1 MAISPQKI
9 HELAAQLLPKVT
21 EQRRHLHAHPE
32 LSFQEFH
39 TSDYIAKQLD
49 ELGIP
54 YTKGYVKTGIVAL
67 IEGKNPHNKVFAIRG
82 DMDALPI
89 TEKTGLPFSSTNPG
103 VMHAC
108 GHDVHTS
115 CVLGAAALLNSLKSE
130 FEGTIQLIFQPGEE
144 VLPGGASL
152 MIAEGALNSPVPD
165 AIIGQHVFPQM
176 DAGKV
181 GFRPGMYMASTD
193 EIHIDVIGKG
203 GHAAE
208 PDRIVNP
215 LVIASKII
223 LELYKINELGREKGI
238 PTIVSVGYIQGLG
251 ATNVVPDMVA
261 LKGTFRTLN
270 EEWRTEVLE
279 MMEKISTQIASEMG
293 GKVDMDLRKG
303 YPYLENDVDLT
314 LRAKQYAIELLGPEN
329 VLDLDLR
336 MGGEDFSY
344 YTQIM
349 PGCFFR
355 LGTSTPGNP
364 SSGLHTPTFTVDE
377 SALKVGMSVLSWIAL
392 QELNRT

>member
-1 MAISPQKI
+1 MAISLQKI

-67 IEGKNPHNKVFAIRG
+67 IEGKNPYKKVFAIRG

-270 EEWRTEVLE
+270 EKWRTEVLE

-293 GKVDMDLRKG
+293 GKVDVDLRRG

-364 SSGLHTPTFTVDE
+364 SSGLHTPTFSVDE

>member
-1 MAISPQKI
+1 
-9 HELAAQLLPKVT
+9 
-21 EQRRHLHAHPE
+21 
-32 LSFQEFH
+32 
-39 TSDYIAKQLD
+39 
-49 ELGIP
+49 
-54 YTKGYVKTGIVAL
+54 
-67 IEGKNPHNKVFAIRG
+67 
-82 DMDALPI
+82 
-89 TEKTGLPFSSTNPG
+89 
-103 VMHAC
+103 MHAC

-293 GKVDMDLRKG
+293 GKVDVDLRKG

>member
-1 MAISPQKI
+1 
-9 HELAAQLLPKVT
+9 
-21 EQRRHLHAHPE
+21 
-32 LSFQEFH
+32 
-39 TSDYIAKQLD
+39 
-49 ELGIP
+49 
-54 YTKGYVKTGIVAL
+54 
-67 IEGKNPHNKVFAIRG
+67 
-82 DMDALPI
+82 
-89 TEKTGLPFSSTNPG
+89 
-103 VMHAC
+103 
-108 GHDVHTS
+108 
-115 CVLGAAALLNSLKSE
+115 
-130 FEGTIQLIFQPGEE
+130 
-144 VLPGGASL
+144 
-152 MIAEGALNSPVPD
+152 
-165 AIIGQHVFPQM
+165 
-176 DAGKV
+176 
-181 GFRPGMYMASTD
+181 
-193 EIHIDVIGKG
+193 
-203 GHAAE
+203 
-208 PDRIVNP
+208 
-215 LVIASKII
+215 
-223 LELYKINELGREKGI
+223 
-238 PTIVSVGYIQGLG
+238 
-251 ATNVVPDMVA
+251 MVA

-293 GKVDMDLRKG
+293 GKVDVDLRKG

-314 LRAKQYAIELLGPEN
+314 LRAKQYAIDLLGPEN

>member
-293 GKVDMDLRKG
+293 GKVDVDLRKG